1 MRIQA
6 VRAAGALWTA
16 LRAIVVLAVLLGILY
31 PAAVWAVGRAVP
43 NTADGSWVR
52 NADGE
57 IVGSKLIGQAV
68 DDDRL
73 FYPRPSAAGADN
85 AANTGDDGYDPMS
98 SGASNL
104 ATTSEELAG
113 QIEDRRT
120 AIAQRDSVDP
130 QSIPADALTAS
141 GSGLDPH
148 ISPEY
153 ADQQIKRVAEKSGL
167 GEETVRDLVKQNTEN
182 PPLGFLGQPVVN
194 TVTLNAAVIDAA
206 GIQPQ
211 GR

>member
-1 MRIQA
+1 MRIQT
-6 VRAAGALWTA
+6 VRTVRSVWTA
-16 LRAIVVLAVLLGILY
+16 LRALIVLAVILGIIY
-31 PAAVWAVGRAVP
+31 PAAVWAAGRVVP
-43 NTADGSWVR
+43 NRADGSLIYSS
-52 NADGE
+52 DGKA
-57 IVGSKLIGQAV
+57 VGSKLIGQAV
-68 DDDRL
+68 TDDRL

-85 AANTGDDGYDPMS
+85 AANTGDDGYDAMS

-104 ATTSEELAG
+104 APTSEDLAD
-113 QIEDRRT
+113 QIETRRKV
-120 AIAQRDSVDP
+120 IAQRDGVDP

-153 ADQQIKRVAEKSGL
+153 AAQQVSRVAEKTGL
-167 GEETVRDLVKQNTEN
+167 GEDTVRELVTQNTEN

-194 TVTLNAAVIDAA
+194 TVTLNAAVIAAA
-206 GIQPQ
+206 GIEPQ